1 MRRGSGTTIPVWSDT
16 GLQEPPGSLDGTT
29 TADVCVVGA
38 GIAGLSVA
46 YSLCLEGLSVVVLDA
61 RYPGSGETGRTTA
74 HLSNALDDRY
84 VHLEK
89 LHGVDGARLAASSH
103 TRAIDRIEE
112 IVRVEGIHC
121 AFERCDGYLFPKE
134 GGDPRELE
142 NELAAS
148 HRAGLADVDWSDW
161 PVGNDS
167 TAKCLRFPRQ
177 AQFDPLEYVAGLVA
191 AIRSM
196 GSRVVSAAHV
206 AEFEDKPARV
216 KTRGGVTIAAGSIVV
231 ATNSPVNDRVAIH
244 TKQAAYRSYA
254 VALRMPAG
262 ALRALMWDTDDP
274 YHYVRAARRSGEE
287 LLIVGGEDHKTG
299 QADDEYAERFDRLAK
314 WALRHFPF
322 AGDVVYRWSGQ
333 VLEPNDGLAFIGRNP
348 GDENTYI
355 VTGDSGHGMTH
366 GTLAGLI
373 VPDLI
378 AGRANPW
385 ADLYDPGRV
394 RIGAA
399 SEFAKENANVAAQ
412 YLDLVKPGEAASEA
426 EIPAGSGAILREG
439 LNRIAAFKDESGVVH
454 RRSAI
459 CPHLGCVVQ
468 WNDLEKTW
476 DCPCHGSRFASE
488 GSVVNGPATS
498 SLRSV

>member
-1 MRRGSGTTIPVWSDT
+1 
-16 GLQEPPGSLDGTT
+16 
-29 TADVCVVGA
+29 
-38 GIAGLSVA
+38 
-46 YSLCLEGLSVVVLDA
+46 
-61 RYPGSGETGRTTA
+61 
-74 HLSNALDDRY
+74 
-84 VHLEK
+84 
-89 LHGVDGARLAASSH
+89 
-103 TRAIDRIEE
+103 
-112 IVRVEGIHC
+112 
-121 AFERCDGYLFPKE
+121 
-134 GGDPRELE
+134 
-142 NELAAS
+142 
-148 HRAGLADVDWSDW
+148 
-161 PVGNDS
+161 
-167 TAKCLRFPRQ
+167 
-177 AQFDPLEYVAGLVA
+177 
-191 AIRSM
+191 
-196 GSRVVSAAHV
+196 
-206 AEFEDKPARV
+206 
-216 KTRGGVTIAAGSIVV
+216 VTL
-231 ATNSPVNDRVAIH
+231 H

-299 QADDEYAERFDRLAK
+299 QADDEYAERFDRLAT

-322 AGDVVYRWSGQ
+322 ARDVVYRWSGQ

-394 RIGAA
+394 RLGAA
-399 SEFAKENANVAAQ
+399 TEFGKENANVAAQ
-412 YLDLVKPGEAASEA
+412 YLDLLKPGEVASEA
-426 EIPAGSGAILREG
+426 EIPPGSGAILREG
-439 LNRIAAFKDESGVVH
+439 LNRIAAFKDERGVVH

-476 DCPCHGSRFASE
+476 DCPCHGSRFASQ

-498 SLRSV
+498 SLRPV

>member
-1 MRRGSGTTIPVWSDT
+1 MLRGSGTTAPIWDDV
-16 GLQEPPGSLDGTT
+16 GLHEPQGSLNGLT

-46 YSLCLEGLSVVVLDA
+46 YSLGLEGLSVVVVDA

-84 VHLEK
+84 SHLEK
-89 LHGVDGARLAASSH
+89 LHGADGARQAASSH
-103 TRAIDRIEE
+103 TRAIERIEE
-112 IVRVEGIHC
+112 IVRVEGIGC
-121 AFERCDGYLFPKE
+121 AFERTDGYLFPKE
-134 GGDPRELE
+134 GGDAHELE
-142 NELAAS
+142 TELAAS
-148 HRAGLADVDWSDW
+148 RRAGLTDVEWSDS
-161 PVGNDS
+161 PLALGINS
-167 TAKCLRFPRQ
+167 RCLRFPRQ
-177 AQFDPLEYVAGLVA
+177 AQFDPVAYVAGLVA

-196 GSRVVSAAHV
+196 GGRIVSGVHAS
-206 AEFEDKPARV
+206 EFEDKPARV
-216 KTRGGVTIAAGSIVV
+216 KMRSGETIAASSIVV
-231 ATNSPVNDRVAIH
+231 ATNSPINDRVAIH

-254 VALRMPAG
+254 IALRMPAG
-262 ALRALMWDTDDP
+262 ALRTLMWDTDDP
-274 YHYVRAARRSGEE
+274 YHYVRAARRSGED

-299 QADDEYAERFDRLAK
+299 QSSDDYAGRFDRLAK
-314 WALRHFPF
+314 WARRNFPF
-322 AGDVVYRWSGQ
+322 AGDVVYKWSGQ

-348 GDENTYI
+348 GDENTFI

-394 RIGAA
+394 RLGAA
-399 SEFAKENANVAAQ
+399 TEFVKENTNVAAQ
-412 YLDLVKPGEAASEA
+412 YLDLLKPGEVSAEA
-426 EIPAGSGAILREG
+426 EIPAGSGAILRAG
-439 LNRIAAFKDESGVVH
+439 VHRIAAYKDERGVVH
-454 RRSAI
+454 RHSAI

-476 DCPCHGSRFASE
+476 DCPCHGSRFTSE
-488 GSVVNGPATS
+488 GSTLNGPATGP
-498 SLRSV
+498 LRPV